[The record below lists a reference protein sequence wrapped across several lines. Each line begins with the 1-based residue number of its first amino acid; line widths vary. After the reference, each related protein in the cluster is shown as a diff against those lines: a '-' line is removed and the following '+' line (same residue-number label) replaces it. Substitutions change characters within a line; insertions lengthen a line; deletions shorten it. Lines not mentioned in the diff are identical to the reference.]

1 MKFAFRYTT
10 ALSSGLLKSRAL
22 LLAEELRARPDWET
36 IRHDPKAIEA
46 ALPEDLRG
54 RFSPLRHKPIVW
66 FSLQQFFEGQARF
79 WNETK
84 PPAGDAGRKQL
95 FGVGELQLDIGEMYL
110 KGEGLVRL
118 GMPRYLLHSWRS
130 LMIAAD
136 FGLLLRKALELG
148 DRYFDDDYNARFV
161 MGFVGAALPLRM
173 IERVEKVENG
183 GWTPM
188 DLK

>member
-1 MKFAFRYTT
+1 
-10 ALSSGLLKSRAL
+10 
-22 LLAEELRARPDWET
+22 
-36 IRHDPKAIEA
+36 
-46 ALPEDLRG
+46 
-54 RFSPLRHKPIVW
+54 
-66 FSLQQFFEGQARF
+66 
-79 WNETK
+79 
-84 PPAGDAGRKQL
+84 
-95 FGVGELQLDIGEMYL
+95 
-110 KGEGLVRL
+110 
-118 GMPRYLLHSWRS
+118 MPRYLLHSWRS